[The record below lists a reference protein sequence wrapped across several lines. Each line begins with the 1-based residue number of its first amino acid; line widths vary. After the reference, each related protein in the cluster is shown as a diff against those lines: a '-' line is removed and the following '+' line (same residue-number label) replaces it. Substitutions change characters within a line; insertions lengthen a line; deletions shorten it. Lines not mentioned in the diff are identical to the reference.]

1 MSSFKK
7 TIGRHSI
14 PLYYALTFFL
24 SWGGILLAVG
34 GPKGIPGT
42 PELFEKLMPLLIPA
56 MLGGPTLAGLL
67 MTGLVYGK
75 QGFRDLF
82 SRLFK
87 QRLGGVRFAVVFI
100 TAPLLMAALP
110 LVVSLFRP
118 EYIPRIF
125 SQPDTAGLLR
135 LGIAAGLGAGIFE
148 EIGWTGFV
156 IPRLRRSH
164 GVLSTGL
171 LVGFLWGAWHLLV
184 NVWSSGDVNG
194 NLSLPLFLHS
204 FLFSAGILPAFRIMM
219 VWVYERSGS
228 LLGAMLLHM
237 SLTTSNV
244 LFVPEKVDGAI
255 GVVWSLIIAAAMWL
269 LVAIIITIGRRKRS
283 HASLEK
289 EGWR

>member
-1 MSSFKK
+1 MSSSKN
-7 TIGRHSI
+7 TLGRRSI
-14 PLYYALTFFL
+14 LIYNALTFFL

-56 MLGGPTLAGLL
+56 MLGGPTFAGLL

-87 QRLGGVRFAVVFI
+87 QRLGGRRFAGVFMA
-100 TAPLLMAALP
+100 APLLMTALP
-110 LVVSLFRP
+110 LVVSFFRP

-125 SQPDTAGLLR
+125 SQPDTGGLLR

-156 IPRLRRSH
+156 IPRLKRSH
-164 GVLSTGL
+164 GVLYTGI

-184 NVWSSGDVNG
+184 NVWSSGDINR

-204 FLFSAGILPAFRIMM
+204 FLFSAGILPAFRVLM
-219 VWVYERSGS
+219 VWVYDRSGS
-228 LLGAMLLHM
+228 LLGAMLLHL

-244 LFVPEKVDGAI
+244 LFVPKKVEGGRGI
-255 GVVWSLIIAAAMWL
+255 VWSLMIAAAMWI
-269 LVAIIITIGRRKRS
+269 LVAMIRAIGRRKHS

-289 EGWR
+289 AG